1 MKYIAIQ
8 PYYKVER
15 EVSGTEQKVVVQDR
29 NMYLYEGSIVTK
41 HREFPIVD
49 VFDLSYR
56 RIGGDGGLL
65 YLHTKQGVFSYT
77 VQGDPQPFIEA
88 YMALV
93 HPLSDE

>member
-1 MKYIAIQ
+1 MKWIAVQ

-15 EVSGTEQKVVVQDR
+15 KVSSTEQKVAVQDR
-29 NMYLYEGSIVTK
+29 LMYLYEHRIVTK

-56 RIGGDGGLL
+56 RIGEDGGLL

-77 VQGDPQPFIEA
+77 VNGNPLPFIEA
-88 YMALV
+88 YRALV
-93 HPLSDE
+93 HPSYDE